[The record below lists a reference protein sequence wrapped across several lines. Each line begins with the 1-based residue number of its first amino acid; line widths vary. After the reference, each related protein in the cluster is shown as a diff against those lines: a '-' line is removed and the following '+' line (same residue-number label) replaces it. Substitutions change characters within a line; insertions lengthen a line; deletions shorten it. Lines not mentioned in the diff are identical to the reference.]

1 MVEREAVA
9 ASVIARSAAR
19 RDFGVNDSQ
28 GRNLIQADQYL
39 NVRSRSTVWGRALET
54 RLKTEIIVRGR
65 RGVEL
70 TEAGKILLRHGSSV
84 LDTLML
90 AEAELAAAAGR
101 RASNIRVTAFPSAAA
116 TIVATAMAQMAQE
129 NPNASFTLIEAEP
142 PDALELLERG
152 ECDIAVVFRYSTDA
166 SETNEALRWIPLLE
180 EGVHVAIPG
189 NHPSIDEDEIDLTT
203 LRDSPWIAGCPDC
216 RGHLTQACK
225 EAGFVPE
232 IAFET
237 HDYVALQNL
246 AARGLGV
253 ALLPDLVL
261 DAVQVDGLRIKPL
274 QRPSTRTVSAVST
287 HGLSRLPGVH
297 KTLNFLQD
305 AAEQVSM
312 RYS

>member
-1 MVEREAVA
+1 MSRLQIDTKHLELVRALAENG
-9 ASVIARSAAR
+9 SLSGAAR
-19 RDFGVNDSQ
+19 ALNFSQ
-28 GRNLIQADQYL
+28 PAISQQ
-39 NVRSRSTVWGRALET
+39 VRALET

-152 ECDIAVVFRYSTDA
+152 ECDIAGVFRCATDA
-166 SETNEALRWIPLLE
+166 SGTNGAVRWIPPRE
-180 EGVHVAIPG
+180 EGVQVAIPG
-189 NHPSIDEDEIDLTT
+189 HHPSIEEDEIDLTT

-274 QRPSTRTVSAVST
+274 RSEEHTSELQSRAQLV
-287 HGLSRLPGVH
+287 SRL
-297 KTLNFLQD
+297 L
-305 AAEQVSM
+305 
-312 RYS
+312 R

>member
-1 MVEREAVA
+1 MARLQIDTKHLELVRALAEHGSLTGAAEALN
-9 ASVIARSAAR
+9 
-19 RDFGVNDSQ
+19 FSQ
-28 GRNLIQADQYL
+28 PAISQQ
-39 NVRSRSTVWGRALET
+39 VRSLEA
-54 RLKTEIIVRGR
+54 RLKTEIIVRER
-65 RGVEL
+65 RGVVL
-70 TEAGKILLRHGSSV
+70 TEAGEILLRHSSSV

-116 TIVATAMAQMAQE
+116 TIVATAMANMTQH
-129 NPNASFTLIEAEP
+129 NPDASFTLIEAEP
-142 PDALELLERG
+142 PEALELLERG

-166 SETNEALRWIPLLE
+166 SEANDALKWIPLLE

-189 NHPSIDEDEIDLTT
+189 NHPSINEAEIDLRT
-203 LRDSPWIAGCPDC
+203 LRNSPWIAGCPDC

-261 DAVQVDGLRIKPL
+261 DAVQVDGLHVRPLEKPT
-274 QRPSTRTVSAVST
+274 TRTVSAVST
-287 HGLSRLPGVH
+287 HGLARLPGVH
-297 KTLNFLQD
+297 KTLEYLEE
-305 AAEQVSM
+305 AAVKVAAN
-312 RYS
+312 YA

>member
-1 MVEREAVA
+1 M
-9 ASVIARSAAR
+9 ARLQIETKHLELVRALAENGSLSAAAR
-19 RDFGVNDSQ
+19 ALNFSQ
-28 GRNLIQADQYL
+28 PAISQQ
-39 NVRSRSTVWGRALET
+39 VRALEA
-54 RLKTEIIVRGR
+54 RLKTEIIERGR

-70 TEAGKILLRHGSSV
+70 TEAGQILLRHGSSV

-116 TIVATAMAQMAQE
+116 TIVAAAMAQMTRE
-129 NPNASFTLIEAEP
+129 NANTTFTLIEAEP
-142 PDALELLERG
+142 PEALELLERG
-152 ECDIAVVFRYSTDA
+152 ECDIAVVFRYSTD
-166 SETNEALRWIPLLE
+166 ERKTNEALSWIPLLE

-189 NHPSIDEDEIDLTT
+189 NHPAALESEIDLMT
-203 LRDSPWIAGCPDC
+203 LKNAPWIAGCPDC

-225 EAGFVPE
+225 EAGFTPE

-261 DAVQVDGLRIKPL
+261 DAVQVEGLQIRPL
-274 QRPSTRTVSAVST
+274 KRPTTRSISAVST
-287 HGLSRLPGVH
+287 HGLSRLPGVQ
-297 KTLNFLQD
+297 KTLGFLQE
-305 AAEQVSM
+305 AAEAVNASSLS
-312 RYS
+312 RGA